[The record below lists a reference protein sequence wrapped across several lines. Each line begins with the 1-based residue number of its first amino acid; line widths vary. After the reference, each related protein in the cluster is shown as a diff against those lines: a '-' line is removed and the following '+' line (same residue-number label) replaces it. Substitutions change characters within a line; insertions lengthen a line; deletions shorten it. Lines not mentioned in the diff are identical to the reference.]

1 MLLYTGKNMEW
12 NNLYMTSQNEILD
25 ACWVED

>member
-1 MLLYTGKNMEW
+1 MLLYISKNMKW
-12 NNLYMTSQNEILD
+12 NNLYKISQNEILD